1 MCLYQQHY
9 HTRTSLVVQ
18 WIGLCLPMQGTGV
31 RSLVQED
38 PTCLG
43 ATKPMQLL
51 KSVCLESVLYNERS
65 HLNEKP
71 VYLNQRKPQ

>member
-1 MCLYQQHY
+1 
-9 HTRTSLVVQ
+9 
-18 WIGLCLPMQGTGV
+18 MQGTGV